1 MKNVLMI
8 GTNSGKLLLFDSLKR
23 TFRMFSFN
31 FPPDDN
37 NNNNNGNNGNKKKII
52 SLCWISR
59 FNILVSFGDGNLRV
73 FDPHKGRY
81 FESVCR
87 FPTPLV
93 NIQCSVDYQFIAG
106 FEYRSNHM
114 YIGNLWFSSTSPQ
127 ETTTTDNHD
136 QSSSSSSS
144 RTPDRSATGI
154 NLRLT
159 IVQMIQSQPDDRLLH
174 FEWNPRIADHMVIL
188 TTKSILLVHP
198 REKGGAGLYKFLL
211 LDFPIEILQ
220 TNSEQNSKDSTTNG
234 DAVHKEENNQDRSFI
249 RWIDPGDGS
258 PLMLSALL
266 NGQQIRF
273 YKMTFCPFETR
284 LCHITLQEQ
293 LSMRNT
299 PSFCR
304 IVDNFFPC
312 TPCRSSPSS
321 SSQLQEYVIVLERSE
336 SSDAVFYSGNWV
348 NCNKKD
354 FRFVRTIEPSSVLPY
369 LLYH

>member
-1 MKNVLMI
+1 M
-8 GTNSGKLLLFDSLKR
+8 S
-23 TFRMFSFN
+23 SFN

-37 NNNNNGNNGNKKKII
+37 NDNDNNENKKKII

-106 FEYRSNHM
+106 FEHRSNHM
-114 YIGNLWFSSTSPQ
+114 YIGKLRFSSTSPQ
-127 ETTTTDNHD
+127 ETITAAATADNHD
-136 QSSSSSSS
+136 QSSSSSS
-144 RTPDRSATGI
+144 RTFDHSVTGI

-159 IVQMIQSQPDDRLLH
+159 IVQMIQSQPNDRLLH

-188 TTKSILLVHP
+188 TTKSILLVHS
-198 REKGGAGLYKFLL
+198 REKDGVGLYKFPL
-211 LDFPIEILQ
+211 LDFPTEIPQ
-220 TNSEQNSKDSTTNG
+220 TTNSKQNPKDSTSNDG
-234 DAVHKEENNQDRSFI
+234 DSAHKEEINQDRSFI
-249 RWIDPGDGS
+249 RWIDPGDES
-258 PLMLSALL
+258 PLMLSVLL

-273 YKMTFCPFETR
+273 YKLTFCPFETR
-284 LCHITLQEQ
+284 LYRIMLQEQ

-299 PSFCR
+299 PLFCR

-321 SSQLQEYVIVLERSE
+321 SSSSSSQLQEYVIVLERSE
-336 SSDAVFYSGNWV
+336 SYDAMFYSGNWIYCD
-348 NCNKKD
+348 NKD
-354 FRFVRTIEPSSVLPY
+354 FHCFVKTIEPSSILPY